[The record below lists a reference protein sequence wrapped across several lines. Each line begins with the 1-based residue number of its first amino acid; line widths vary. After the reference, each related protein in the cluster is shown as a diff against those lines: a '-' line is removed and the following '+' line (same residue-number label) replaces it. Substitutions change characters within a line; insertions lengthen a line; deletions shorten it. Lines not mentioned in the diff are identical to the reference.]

1 MKLRVN
7 KKILN
12 ATNVRR
18 MPMPEPSRTSGIN
31 FFFEPRSVAVVGAS
45 RSPVKFGHFLL
56 MNLLDLGFKGKVYA
70 VNPNA
75 EEVLG
80 LRTYPSVDS
89 IPEEVEVA
97 AIIVPAAFVPAVM
110 RDCAKKGVKGVVICS
125 SGFREAGGDGIKLER
140 EIVEIAKKAG
150 IRVLGPNTTGI
161 LNTSNNFTT
170 SFVPLPQP
178 IKGNVA
184 LVAQTGLFAAA
195 AFWWILSAE
204 PFGLSKVVGLGNKS
218 DVDDSEALEYLAQ
231 DEDTK
236 VIAIYMEG
244 VKDGL
249 RFLKA
254 AREAAKKKPVL
265 ILKPGRTE
273 AGVKASMSHTGSLA
287 IKDEIF
293 QAVCKKA
300 GIIRVKD
307 FEELMDLA
315 KAFVLQPLSKGNRI
329 AIASMTGAGGVMAA
343 DYSVEY
349 GLEVP
354 QLSDKTIKHIESYL
368 PSWIKVR
375 NPFDTEMLFESVGPE
390 DCLRISLG
398 GMLGDENTDCA
409 VLVMPTSPMFAFDI
423 QGVTLEIR
431 EKYPGKPLA
440 INIIG
445 AKDMVDLWTKQLE
458 SISVPIYPSIERC
471 VRALSALNKYQR
483 VLHALASDS

>member
-1 MKLRVN
+1 
-7 KKILN
+7 
-12 ATNVRR
+12 
-18 MPMPEPSRTSGIN
+18 MPEPSRTSGIN
-31 FFFEPRSVAVVGAS
+31 FFFEPSSVAVVGAS

-80 LRTYPSVDS
+80 LKTYPSVDS

-97 AIIVPAAFVPAVM
+97 AVIVPAALVPAVM

-125 SGFREAGGDGIKLER
+125 SGFREAGGEGIKLER
-140 EIVEIAKKAG
+140 EVVEIAKKTG

-170 SFVPLPQP
+170 SFVPLPQLR
-178 IKGNVA
+178 KGNVA
-184 LVAQTGLFAAA
+184 FVAQTGLFAAA

-249 RFLKA
+249 KFLKT

-265 ILKPGRTE
+265 ILKSGRTKV
-273 AGVKASMSHTGSLA
+273 GVKASLSHTGSLA
-287 IKDEIF
+287 IRDEIF
-293 QAVCKKA
+293 EAVCKKA
-300 GIIRVKD
+300 SIIRVKD

-315 KAFVLQPLSKGNRI
+315 KAFALQPLSKGNRI

-343 DYSVEY
+343 DYCEEY

-354 QLSDKTIKHIESYL
+354 QLSEKTAKYIESYL
-368 PSWIKVR
+368 PSWVKLR

-390 DCLRISLG
+390 ECLRISLG
-398 GMLGDENTDCA
+398 GMLGDENIDCA
-409 VLVMPTSPMFAFDI
+409 VLILPTSPMFAFDI
-423 QGVTLEIR
+423 KGVTSEIR
-431 EKYPGKPLA
+431 KKYPGKPLA
-440 INIIG
+440 MNIIG

-458 SISVPIYPSIERC
+458 SSGVPIYPSIERC
-471 VRALSALNKYQR
+471 IRALSVLNKYQKVSR
-483 VLHALASDS
+483 TLASNF

>member
-1 MKLRVN
+1 M
-7 KKILN
+7 
-12 ATNVRR
+12 
-18 MPMPEPSRTSGIN
+18 MMPEPSRTLGIDY
-31 FFFEPRSVAVVGAS
+31 FFEPSSVAVVGAS
-45 RSPVKFGHFLL
+45 RSPIKFGHFLL

-80 LRTYPSVDS
+80 QKTYPSVNS
-89 IPEEVEVA
+89 IPGDVELA
-97 AIIVPAAFVPAVM
+97 AIIVPAPLVPEVM

-125 SGFREAGGDGIKLER
+125 SGFREAGGDGIELER
-140 EIVEIAKKAG
+140 EIVEIARKAG
-150 IRVLGPNTTGI
+150 IRILGPNTTGI

-218 DVDDSEALEYLAQ
+218 DVDDSEALEYLAE

-265 ILKPGRTE
+265 ILKSGRTE
-273 AGVKASMSHTGSLA
+273 AGIKASMSHTGSLG

-293 QAVCKKA
+293 DAVCKKA

-315 KAFVLQPLSKGNRI
+315 KAFALQPLSKGNRV

-343 DYSVEY
+343 DYSAEY

-354 QLSDKTIKHIESYL
+354 QLSDKTLKYIESYL

-390 DCLRISLG
+390 ECLRISLG
-398 GMLGDENTDCA
+398 GMLADENVDCA

-423 QGVTLEIR
+423 QNVTLEIR
-431 EKYPGKPLA
+431 KKYPGKPVA
-440 INIIG
+440 VNIIG

-458 SISVPIYPSIERC
+458 SIGVPIYPSIERC
-471 VRALSALNKYQR
+471 VRALSALNKYR
-483 VLHALASDS
+483 KVSSALASDF

>member
-1 MKLRVN
+1 ML
-7 KKILN
+7 
-12 ATNVRR
+12 A
-18 MPMPEPSRTSGIN
+18 PSRTTSID
-31 FFFEPRSVAVVGAS
+31 FFFEPSSVAVVGAS

-80 LRTYPSVDS
+80 VRTYPKIDS
-89 IPEEVEVA
+89 IPGEVEVA
-97 AIIVPAAFVPAVM
+97 AIIVPAASVPEVM

-125 SGFREAGGDGIKLER
+125 SGFREAGGDGIRLER

-150 IRVLGPNTTGI
+150 IRIIGPNTTGI

-170 SFVPLPQP
+170 SFVPLPKFR
-178 IKGNVA
+178 KGKVA

-218 DVDDSEALEYLAQ
+218 DVDDSEALEYLAH

-236 VIAIYMEG
+236 VIAIYIEG

-249 RFLKA
+249 KFLKSA
-254 AREAAKKKPVL
+254 QDAAKKKPVV
-265 ILKPGRTE
+265 ILKSGRTE

-293 QAVCKKA
+293 DAVCKKA
-300 GIIRVKD
+300 GIIRVRD

-315 KAFVLQPLSKGNRI
+315 KALALQPLSKGNRV

-343 DYSVEY
+343 DYCEEY
-349 GLEVP
+349 GLEVA
-354 QLSDKTIKHIESYL
+354 QLSDKTAKYIESYL
-368 PSWIKVR
+368 PSWVKLR

-398 GMLGDENTDCA
+398 GMLGDENIDCI
-409 VLVMPTSPMFAFDI
+409 VGILPTSPMFAFDVK
-423 QGVTLEIR
+423 GVTSEIR
-431 EKYPGKPLA
+431 EKYPDKPLV

-445 AKDMVDLWTKQLE
+445 AKDMVDLWTKELE
-458 SISVPIYPSIERC
+458 SSDVPVYPSIERC
-471 VRALSALNKYQR
+471 VRALAALNRYHR
-483 VLHALASDS
+483 ISSELASKP

>member
-1 MKLRVN
+1 M
-7 KKILN
+7 IL
-12 ATNVRR
+12 A
-18 MPMPEPSRTSGIN
+18 PSRTTSIN
-31 FFFEPRSVAVVGAS
+31 FFFEPSSVAVIGAS

-56 MNLLDLGFKGKVYA
+56 MNLLDLGFEGKVYA

-75 EEVLG
+75 QEVLG
-80 LRTYPSVDS
+80 VKTYPKVDT
-89 IPEEVEVA
+89 IPGEVEVA
-97 AIIVPAAFVPAVM
+97 AIIVPAASVPEVM

-125 SGFREAGGDGIKLER
+125 SGFREAGGEGIQLER
-140 EIVEIAKKAG
+140 EIVETAKKAG
-150 IRVLGPNTTGI
+150 IRIIGPNTTGI

-170 SFVPLPQP
+170 SFVPLPKFR
-178 IKGNVA
+178 KGKVA

-204 PFGLSKVVGLGNKS
+204 PFGLSKVLGLGNKS

-236 VIAIYMEG
+236 VIAVYMEG

-249 RFLKA
+249 KFLKSA
-254 AREAAKKKPVL
+254 QDAAKKKPVL
-265 ILKPGRTE
+265 ILKSGRTE
-273 AGVKASMSHTGSLA
+273 AGVNASMSHTGSLA

-293 QAVCKKA
+293 DAVCKKA

-315 KAFVLQPLSKGNRI
+315 KALALQPLSKGNRV

-343 DYSVEY
+343 DYCEEY
-349 GLEVP
+349 GLEVA
-354 QLSDKTIKHIESYL
+354 QLSDKTARYIESYL
-368 PSWIKVR
+368 PPWIKLR

-398 GMLGDENTDCA
+398 GMLGDENIDCI
-409 VLVMPTSPMFAFDI
+409 VGIMPTSPMFAFDI
-423 QGVTLEIR
+423 KGVTSEIR
-431 EKYPGKPLA
+431 EKYPDKPLA

-445 AKDMVDLWTKQLE
+445 AKDMVDLWTKELE
-458 SISVPIYPSIERC
+458 SSGVPVYPSIERC
-471 VRALSALNKYQR
+471 VRALAALNRYHR
-483 VLHALASDS
+483 ISRALALNP

>member
-1 MKLRVN
+1 MTL
-7 KKILN
+7 
-12 ATNVRR
+12 A
-18 MPMPEPSRTSGIN
+18 PSRTALD
-31 FFFEPRSVAVVGAS
+31 FFFEPSSVAVVGAS

-56 MNLLDLGFKGKVYA
+56 MNLLDLGFEGKVYA

-80 LRTYPSVDS
+80 VKTYPKVDT
-89 IPEEVEVA
+89 IPGEVEVA
-97 AIIVPAAFVPAVM
+97 AIIVPAASVPEVM

-140 EIVEIAKKAG
+140 EIAEIAKKAG
-150 IRVLGPNTTGI
+150 IRIIGPNTTGI

-170 SFVPLPQP
+170 SFVPLPKLR
-178 IKGNVA
+178 KGKVA
-184 LVAQTGLFAAA
+184 FVAQTGLFAAA

-218 DVDDSEALEYLAQ
+218 DVDDSEALDYLAK
-231 DEDTK
+231 DEETK

-244 VKDGL
+244 VKNGL
-249 RFLKA
+249 RFLKSA
-254 AREAAKKKPVL
+254 QDAAKKKPVL
-265 ILKPGRTE
+265 ILKSGWTE

-293 QAVCKKA
+293 DAVCKRA

-315 KAFVLQPLSKGNRI
+315 KALALQPLSKGNRV

-343 DYSVEY
+343 DYCEEY
-349 GLEVP
+349 GLEVA
-354 QLSDKTIKHIESYL
+354 QLSDKTAKHIESYL
-368 PSWIKVR
+368 PSWVKLR

-398 GMLGDENTDCA
+398 GMLGDENIDCI
-409 VLVMPTSPMFAFDI
+409 VGILPTSPMFAFDVK
-423 QGVTLEIR
+423 GVTSEIR
-431 EKYPGKPLA
+431 EKYPDKPLV

-445 AKDMVDLWTKQLE
+445 AKDMVDLWTKELE
-458 SISVPIYPSIERC
+458 SSGVPVYPSIERC
-471 VRALSALNKYQR
+471 VRALSALYR
-483 VLHALASDS
+483 YHGISRALASIP